1 MRKSNNFTENNE
13 YFVKTRLDFRCA
25 ICYYEFMGKITE
37 MSVQKHNKSRVNIYI
52 DGEFVGGLEAVTAL
66 GAGLRVGAEAD
77 GATVLAL
84 QAESDGEAAFVKATD
99 YLSRRMRTERELR
112 DYLTGKDFSESV
124 IDGVIRKLKEYGYI
138 DDEGFVEAY
147 TETYSSRRGKKRIR
161 MDLLR
166 HGATPDLI
174 EAAVNGIGDQREAAE
189 RAAEKYLRTRA
200 YDRRKLASHLMSKGF
215 EWDDIDHAVRVFGG
229 KEEE

>member
-1 MRKSNNFTENNE
+1 
-13 YFVKTRLDFRCA
+13 
-25 ICYYEFMGKITE
+25 MGKITE